1 MFAVRSTSAVAANAA
16 AIRRVGAK
24 KFNPLAAHVARKAPV
39 AKARFSVQANSS
51 SPSPDGEVDLYRD
64 TPLRYMGYSNE
75 VGEAFVA
82 FLPGW
87 GVPASYGV
95 AALYVLADTVHKGK
109 KAADGEAD
117 ESQKMKRG
125 AIVSLDTFTWQML
138 ASVFWPGSFIRCVV
152 NATST
157 ALALGHIDGDIAKAL
172 PTVVGLA
179 AIPFIVKPIDG
190 TIDTA
195 MEMSVSKALNGKIEG
210 PADAGIALGVIGA
223 CLVVPPTLFTVA
235 AAIKD
240 VAA

>member
-1 MFAVRSTSAVAANAA
+1 MGVGSTGGRFSKFCELAA
-16 AIRRVGAK
+16 APRFPSSRRLTLS
-24 KFNPLAAHVARKAPV
+24 PLPPSCRAEPKTSFPPRL
-39 AKARFSVQANSS
+39 
-51 SPSPDGEVDLYRD
+51 SP
-64 TPLRYMGYSNE
+64 T
-75 VGEAFVA
+75 
-82 FLPGW
+82 
-87 GVPASYGV
+87 
-95 AALYVLADTVHKGK
+95 
-109 KAADGEAD
+109 D
-117 ESQKMKRG
+117 ESQKLKRG

-157 ALALGHIDGDIAKAL
+157 ALALGHIDGDVAKAL

-223 CLVVPPTLFTVA
+223 CLVVPPTLFSVA

>member
-1 MFAVRSTSAVAANAA
+1 MKTPFPCST
-16 AIRRVGAK
+16 
-24 KFNPLAAHVARKAPV
+24 P
-39 AKARFSVQANSS
+39 
-51 SPSPDGEVDLYRD
+51 
-64 TPLRYMGYSNE
+64 T
-75 VGEAFVA
+75 
-82 FLPGW
+82 
-87 GVPASYGV
+87 
-95 AALYVLADTVHKGK
+95 
-109 KAADGEAD
+109 D
-117 ESQKMKRG
+117 ESQKLKRG

-210 PADAGIALGVIGA
+210 PADAGIALGVIFATIRKIDRCGVRIHNA
-223 CLVVPPTLFTVA
+223 PHRFGVSSHRH
-235 AAIKD
+235 
-240 VAA
+240 

>member
-16 AIRRVGAK
+16 AVRRVGAK

-95 AALYVLADTVHKGK
+95 AGTCRAPFSNVRNLRQISKDHPAAPSALGRARHAPELDSAETDRADPSPPHPISALRARGHPRQGEEGCRRRGWCVSLHPSSGRRRTRPGNTSVSHPKTQSSSYSTVH
-109 KAADGEAD
+109 APDASRDG
-117 ESQKMKRG
+117 
-125 AIVSLDTFTWQML
+125 
-138 ASVFWPGSFIRCVV
+138 
-152 NATST
+152 
-157 ALALGHIDGDIAKAL
+157 
-172 PTVVGLA
+172 
-179 AIPFIVKPIDG
+179 
-190 TIDTA
+190 
-195 MEMSVSKALNGKIEG
+195 
-210 PADAGIALGVIGA
+210 
-223 CLVVPPTLFTVA
+223 
-235 AAIKD
+235 
-240 VAA
+240 

>member
-1 MFAVRSTSAVAANAA
+1 MFAISSTTAVAARVACA
-16 AIRRVGAK
+16 RRVGAK

-75 VGEAFVA
+75 VGEAFEA
-82 FLPGW
+82 FLPSW
-87 GVPASYGV
+87 GVAATYGV
-95 AALYVLADTVHKGK
+95 ATLYVLADTIDKGK
-109 KAADGEAD
+109 KASDGEPD
-117 ESQKMKRG
+117 EDQKLKRG

-152 NATST
+152 NAT
-157 ALALGHIDGDIAKAL
+157 ALGLAVAHVDAEWAKAI
-172 PTVVGLA
+172 PTAAGLA

-190 TIDTA
+190 TIDLA
-195 MEMSVSKALNGKIEG
+195 MEKSVTPALNGKLSGGEI
-210 PADAGIALGVIGA
+210 PLAIGILGG
-223 CLVVPPTLFTVA
+223 CMVVPPTLFTVA

-240 VAA
+240 QIPA

>member
-95 AALYVLADTVHKGK
+95 AGTSRARPPSRTFEIPARNVKISPRPPPRGDARGARRSSIPPKLTAPIPPLLTRSALYVLADTIDKGK
-109 KAADGEAD
+109 KAADGEA
-117 ESQKMKRG
+117 G
-125 AIVSLDTFTWQML
+125 ACPCTLLGTTT
-138 ASVFWPGSFIRCVV
+138 
-152 NATST
+152 NATRKHIRFSSEPQPWNRSRFKRAMDSFCVFST
-157 ALALGHIDGDIAKAL
+157 ASHDGQNVRR
-172 PTVVGLA
+172 VVFLSPCWCVFA
-179 AIPFIVKPIDG
+179 AGD
-190 TIDTA
+190 
-195 MEMSVSKALNGKIEG
+195 
-210 PADAGIALGVIGA
+210 
-223 CLVVPPTLFTVA
+223 
-235 AAIKD
+235 
-240 VAA
+240 